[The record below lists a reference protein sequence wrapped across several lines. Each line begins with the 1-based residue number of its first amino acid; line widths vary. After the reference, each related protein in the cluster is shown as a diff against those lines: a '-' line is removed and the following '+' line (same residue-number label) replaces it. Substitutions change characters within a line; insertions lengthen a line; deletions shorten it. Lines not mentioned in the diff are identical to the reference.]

1 MRDCFQTVIGHVWT
15 STLMKL
21 YHSTISL
28 SLFYNF
34 FAFFSMAFLVKE
46 GSLLWKVWLLSTSSV
61 VAGSDA
67 TETHPGLEH
76 DFIFLR
82 GTTAIQLS
90 SLMITINI
98 SSLLL
103 IIRFQG
109 GPFL

>member
-1 MRDCFQTVIGHVWT
+1 MRDCFQTLIGHVWT

-21 YHSTISL
+21 YPSTISL

-67 TETHPGLEH
+67 TEP
-76 DFIFLR
+76 
-82 GTTAIQLS
+82 IQDWN
-90 SLMITINI
+90 TI
-98 SSLLL
+98 SS
-103 IIRFQG
+103 FYKGQ
-109 GPFL
+109 PQFSSAH